1 MQMVRALLMLLLAV
15 LLLCLP
21 METLERGFSELAP
34 KIPPKIVAHTEHR
47 ISEDNCKSEKL
58 REIILE
64 TIGLYPHQYSHQ
76 AR

>member
-1 MQMVRALLMLLLAV
+1 MNA
-15 LLLCLP
+15 
-21 METLERGFSELAP
+21 E
-34 KIPPKIVAHTEHR
+34 HHR

-76 AR
+76 ARFIFWRQKYFSIYFFLKNDNLVRALGYGNSLVIIQ